1 MEDHSTKENKL
12 LLEVSA
18 YLACKSFLA
27 LERAGKR
34 SIPFLSHG
42 LIVGETAVLI
52 ETDCGCRF
60 GINHTIVNLDVL
72 EIILMLSVRRLR
84 MEGADERPAPLT
96 IKGVADLARLV
107 RELAARKV
115 G

>member
-1 MEDHSTKENKL
+1 
-12 LLEVSA
+12 
-18 YLACKSFLA
+18 
-27 LERAGKR
+27 LERFREHGKH
-34 SIPFLSHG
+34 SILFLSHG
-42 LIVGETAVLI
+42 LIIVGETAVLI
-52 ETDCGCRF
+52 ETDCGCWF
-60 GINHTIVNLDVL
+60 GINHTIVDSDVL

-107 RELAARKV
+107 RELAARKA